1 MTFLSIMKQIN
12 RIKKTGEF
20 QEILNKRKFRNTPAF
35 TIYIQEKRDEK
46 SRYGISVSKKM
57 GNAVFRNKAKR
68 QVRNM
73 IEEISPYDKP
83 FDGIV
88 MVRKQ
93 FHINSYDTNK
103 NELIKLLETV
113 KI

>member
-1 MTFLSIMKQIN
+1 MKQIN

-83 FDGIV
+83 FDGII

-93 FHINSYDTNK
+93 FHTNSYDTNK